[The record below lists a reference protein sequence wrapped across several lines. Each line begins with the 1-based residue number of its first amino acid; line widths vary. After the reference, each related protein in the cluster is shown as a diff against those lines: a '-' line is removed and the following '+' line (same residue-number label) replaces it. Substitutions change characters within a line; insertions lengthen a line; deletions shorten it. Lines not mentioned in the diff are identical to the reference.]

1 MVALRREEE
10 PMVRRTSYP
19 AGMPCW
25 TDLQAGD
32 VAAAKEFYQ
41 RLFGWTYDDRPTPT
55 GDSYALA
62 LVDSDVVAAIAPK
75 SPMQPPDA
83 PAVWSSYL
91 AVDSVD
97 AAVTAAGAHGG
108 KVLAPAAD
116 IPGSGRMAFVADPAG
131 IPIGLWQAAGRIG
144 ADRVNEPGTL
154 VWNELCTDQ
163 LAAALPFY
171 AAVAGLVARPAR
183 LGDTE
188 YTTFRLGERDVA
200 GATRPARPELAGR
213 WLSWFG
219 IADAERA
226 AATARQAGGTVLIEP
241 ARIPV
246 GISVTL
252 RDPQGAVFGVL
263 QDTE

>member
-1 MVALRREEE
+1 
-10 PMVRRTSYP
+10 
-19 AGMPCW
+19 MPCW

-32 VAAAKEFYQ
+32 VAAAKQFYQ
-41 RLFGWTYDDRPTPT
+41 RLFGWAYDDRPTPT

-97 AAVTAAGAHGG
+97 AAVATAGG
-108 KVLAPAAD
+108 QGGSVLAPAAD

-131 IPIGLWQAAGRIG
+131 IPIGLWQAGGRIG

-154 VWNELCTDQ
+154 VWNELSTGQ
-163 LAAALPFY
+163 LATALPFY
-171 AAVAGLVARPAR
+171 AAVAGLAAVSTR
-183 LGDTE
+183 LGDAD
-188 YTTFRLGERDVA
+188 YTLLRLAERDVA
-200 GATRPARPELAGR
+200 GATRPALPELADR
-213 WLSWFG
+213 WISWFG
-219 IADAERA
+219 VLDAERA
-226 AATARQAGGTVLIEP
+226 AEIARQAGGTVLIEP
-241 ARIPV
+241 QRLPV
-246 GISVTL
+246 GIAVTL

-263 QDTE
+263 QDTD

>member
-1 MVALRREEE
+1 MA
-10 PMVRRTSYP
+10 RRTSYP

-32 VAAAKEFYQ
+32 VAAAKEFYRQ
-41 RLFGWTYDDRPTPT
+41 LFGWSYHDRPTPT

-97 AAVTAAGAHGG
+97 AAVSAAEAHGG
-108 KVLAPAAD
+108 SVLAPAAD

-131 IPIGLWQAAGRIG
+131 LPIGLWQGGGRIG
-144 ADRVNEPGTL
+144 ADRVNEPGAL
-154 VWNELCTDQ
+154 VWNELSTDR
-163 LAAALPFY
+163 LSVALPFY
-171 AAVAGLVARPAR
+171 AAVAGLAAASAQF
-183 LGDTE
+183 GDAE
-188 YTTFRLGERDVA
+188 YTTLRLGERSVA
-200 GATRPARPELAGR
+200 GAIRPALPELADR

-219 IADAERA
+219 VVDAEQA
-226 AATARQAGGTVLIEP
+226 AEIVRQAGGTVLIEP
-241 ARIPV
+241 TRLPI

-263 QDTE
+263 QDTD

>member
-1 MVALRREEE
+1 
-10 PMVRRTSYP
+10 MVRRTSYP

-32 VAAAKEFYQ
+32 VAAAKQFYQ
-41 RLFGWTYDDRPTPT
+41 RLFGWDYDDRPTPT

-75 SPMQPPDA
+75 SPMQPPAA

-91 AVDSVD
+91 AADDVD
-97 AAVTAAGAHGG
+97 AAVAAAGAHGG
-108 KVLAPAAD
+108 SVLAPAAD

-131 IPIGLWQAAGRIG
+131 IPIGLWQAGGRIG
-144 ADRVNEPGTL
+144 ADRVNEPGAL
-154 VWNELCTDQ
+154 VWNELSTDQ
-163 LAAALPFY
+163 LSTVLPFY
-171 AAVAGLVARPAR
+171 AVVAGLVAVPAQ
-183 LGDTE
+183 LGETE
-188 YTTFRLGERDVA
+188 YTVLNLDERSVA
-200 GATRPARPELAGR
+200 GATRPARPELADR

-219 IADAERA
+219 VADADRA

-241 ARIPV
+241 ERLPV
-246 GISVTL
+246 GIAVTL

-263 QDTE
+263 QDTG

>member
-1 MVALRREEE
+1 M
-10 PMVRRTSYP
+10 MRRTSYP

-32 VAAAKEFYQ
+32 VAAAKQFYQ
-41 RLFGWTYDDRPTPT
+41 RLLGWAYHDRPTPT
-55 GDSYALA
+55 GDTYALA
-62 LVDSDVVAAIAPK
+62 LVDSDVVAAIAPR
-75 SPMQPPDA
+75 SPMQPPAA

-97 AAVTAAGAHGG
+97 AAVAAAGAHGG
-108 KVLAPAAD
+108 SVLAPAAD

-131 IPIGLWQAAGRIG
+131 VPIGLWQAGGRIG

-154 VWNELCTDQ
+154 VWNELSTEK

-171 AAVAGLVARPAR
+171 AAVAGLVATSAQ

-188 YTTFRLGERDVA
+188 YTTLNLTGRPVA
-200 GATRPARPELAGR
+200 GATRPGRPELADR

-219 IADAERA
+219 VVNAERA
-226 AATARQAGGTVLIEP
+226 AETARQSGGTVLIEP
-241 ARIPV
+241 ERLPV
-246 GISVTL
+246 GITVTL

-263 QDTE
+263 QDTD

>member
-1 MVALRREEE
+1 
-10 PMVRRTSYP
+10 MVRRSSYP

-32 VAAAKEFYQ
+32 VAAAKQFYQ
-41 RLFGWTYDDRPTPT
+41 RLFGWEYDDRPTPT

-75 SPMQPPDA
+75 SPMQPPNA

-91 AVDSVD
+91 AVDDVD
-97 AAVTAAGAHGG
+97 AAVTTAEAQGG
-108 KVLAPAAD
+108 SVLAPAAD

-131 IPIGLWQAAGRIG
+131 IPIGLWQAGGRIG

-154 VWNELCTDQ
+154 VWNELSTDQ
-163 LAAALPFY
+163 LAVALPFY
-171 AAVAGLVARPAR
+171 SAVAGLAAVSNH
-183 LGDTE
+183 LGETD
-188 YTTFRLGERDVA
+188 YTLLRLGERDVA
-200 GATRPARPELAGR
+200 GATRPARPELADR

-219 IADAERA
+219 VADAEQA
-226 AATARQAGGTVLIEP
+226 AQTTRQNGGTVLLEP
-241 ARIPV
+241 VRLPV
-246 GISVTL
+246 GIAATL

-263 QDTE
+263 QDTD